1 MVCIQETKLEC
12 CETHDW
18 NRVGRGFLEDYL
30 AVNANG
36 RSRRVI
42 VTWNKTV
49 FTKVDARM
57 RQFSVAVEL
66 KRQSDDLEIV
76 MILIYGPT
84 NPRKRVD

>member
-1 MVCIQETKLEC
+1 MCIQETKLEC
-12 CETHDW
+12 CETQDW
-18 NRVGRGFLEDYL
+18 NMVGRGFLEDFL

-36 RSRRVI
+36 RSGRVI
-42 VTWNKTV
+42 VAWNETL
-49 FTKVDARM
+49 FTKVNAKM

-76 MILIYGPT
+76 MIVIYGPT